1 MQKARS
7 LRFALCALRVRVV
20 SASWKLENARL
31 STVDC
36 ALESCLYQHQPA
48 LLALALAPY
57 KSKFPVKPKPQTQ
70 PAIGVLS
77 FLLLVVGVRRPW
89 LPLPRSQKG
98 SKPKT
103 QDARCCWPGYAPRPS
118 CHLSSSIHLR
128 AAARAERWAILP
140 CAPLHIPALL
150 GFGSWFFVLL
160 SDLPHSLSFPLALL
174 VAGSFPF
181 LSSDLSPLFPLLFTS
196 FATSSFVASQ
206 TSLQHLAA
214 ALASCRRHF
223 ARVAISTL
231 AGRYF

>member
-1 MQKARS
+1 
-7 LRFALCALRVRVV
+7 
-20 SASWKLENARL
+20 
-31 STVDC
+31 
-36 ALESCLYQHQPA
+36 
-48 LLALALAPY
+48 
-57 KSKFPVKPKPQTQ
+57 
-70 PAIGVLS
+70 
-77 FLLLVVGVRRPW
+77 LVVGVRRPW

-103 QDARCCWPGYAPRPS
+103 LDARCMARCCWPGYAPRPSCHLSSSIHLRAAARAERWAILPCAPLKTQDARCCWPGYAQRLS

-223 ARVAISTL
+223 ARVAISML